1 MCKSSVCECVCVCEL
16 AAHFIRPGLHHAQ
29 YEGGVNFLGRAAT
42 RQKGNKEIR
51 VLLCLNLGST
61 VESKN

>member
-1 MCKSSVCECVCVCEL
+1 MCEL